1 MGPGVRLWKLEK
13 ARAQIFPENLWKEHR
28 SAPALVA
35 AHFGIWPP
43 GLQDRRRIN
52 WCHLSYED
60 CGDLSQ
66 QPQKTNMVC

>member
-1 MGPGVRLWKLEK
+1 MGPGVQLWKLEK

-52 WCHLSYED
+52 WCRFKLRR
-60 CGDLSQ
+60 LW
-66 QPQKTNMVC
+66 